1 MAPGQNPSLSQ
12 TAGQPQGGG
21 VKPNP
26 MGPAGA
32 PPSSTGG
39 PMVPNQSM
47 PPNQYVYIHV
57 LYTCSFSL
65 FILLYFNYFNYFFA
79 SLVLEHGML
88 KLI

>member
-32 PPSSTGG
+32 PASSTSG

-47 PPNQYVYIHV
+47 PPNQYVYMHV
-57 LYTCSFSL
+57 LVYMFFFLSSF
-65 FILLYFNYFNYFFA
+65 
-79 SLVLEHGML
+79 
-88 KLI
+88 

>member
-26 MGPAGA
+26 MGLAGP

-47 PPNQYVYIHV
+47 PPNQYVHVYIHV
-57 LYTCSFSL
+57 LVYMFFFSL
-65 FILLYFNYFNYFFA
+65 HFVF
-79 SLVLEHGML
+79 
-88 KLI
+88 